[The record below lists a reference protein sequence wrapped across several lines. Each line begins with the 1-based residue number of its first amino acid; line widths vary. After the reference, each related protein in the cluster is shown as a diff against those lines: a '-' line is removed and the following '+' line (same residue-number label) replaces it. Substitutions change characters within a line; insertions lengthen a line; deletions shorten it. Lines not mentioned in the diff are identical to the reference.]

1 MNYMSNQSR
10 FERIGKYITLIKNEE
25 ATKTILSSW
34 FDLCVVLAKEEK
46 LDVSKLED
54 DWDFYPSDF
63 DFSLIPIPSSIQVK
77 GDLSA
82 IQWACCE
89 YGDKYDKEAY
99 YNVGKLIKKIEDTI
113 EYKNMKRYENRVTI

>member
-1 MNYMSNQSR
+1 MNYMSNRSR
-10 FERIGKYITLIKNEE
+10 FERIGKYITLIRSEE

-46 LDVSKLED
+46 LDVSKIED

-63 DFSLIPIPSSIQVK
+63 DFSLIPISSSVQVK
-77 GDLSA
+77 SDLNA

-99 YNVGKLIKKIEDTI
+99 CNIGKLIRKIEDTI
-113 EYKNMKRYENRVTI
+113 EYRNMKRYENRVAV